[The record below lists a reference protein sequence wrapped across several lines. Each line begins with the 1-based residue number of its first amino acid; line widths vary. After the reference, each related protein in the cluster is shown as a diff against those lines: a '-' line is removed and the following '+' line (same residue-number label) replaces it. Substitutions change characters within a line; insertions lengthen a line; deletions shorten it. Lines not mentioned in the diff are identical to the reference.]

1 LETDAKYTLVGSIV
15 IILAIAI
22 TAGALW
28 LGGLAD
34 RRANFFAIYFKDHSL
49 AGLQVDSDITMRG
62 IRVGVVSE
70 IAIVPE
76 NPQVVR
82 VVVRIAETIPVHVD
96 SRAVLER
103 NMLTGLSNIEIQP
116 GKEDSPLLKIVPPG
130 EDLPVIQEGRVRG
143 MDMLLDSVSAAV
155 ERTDTMIARVNQF
168 LSDENIE
175 TASGILENVESLTKE
190 LQQSQA
196 RVDELLGTANQ
207 LAADLREMASGLDQR
222 GEEVSEAFMSSLSAI
237 TLEASNISQA
247 MSQAAQ
253 SFSQTLE
260 MFDDP
265 AALLSRPAE
274 TEFGPGER

>member
-15 IILAIAI
+15 IVLFIAI
-22 TAGALW
+22 MAGALW

-34 RRANFFAIYFKDHSL
+34 RRANFYAIHFIEHSL
-49 AGLQVDSDITMRG
+49 AGLQVDSDVTMRG

-70 IAIVPE
+70 VDIIPD
-76 NPQVVR
+76 NPQLVR
-82 VVVRIAETIPVHVD
+82 VVVRISENIPVHVD

-116 GKEDSPLLKIVPPG
+116 GREDSPVLTEPPPG
-130 EDLPVIQEGRVRG
+130 EELPVIQEGRVRG
-143 MDMLLDSVSAAV
+143 MDLLLDSVSAAV
-155 ERTDTMIARVNQF
+155 ERTDTMIARVNEF
-168 LSDENIE
+168 LSEENIE
-175 TASGILENVESLTKE
+175 TAGNILGNVEALSAD

-196 RVDELLGTANQ
+196 RVDELLMTANQ
-207 LAADLREMASGLDQR
+207 LAIDLREVATGLDQR
-222 GEEVSEAFMSSLSAI
+222 GEEVSIAFMSSLAAI

-260 MFDDP
+260 LFSDP